1 MFQNF
6 VMYRTYSIK
15 NMKPSIFFRKKDKDI
30 NLCLSGGGALGF
42 AHIGV
47 IQALEENGIY
57 ATRISG
63 TSMGAVIGAFY
74 ASGFSP
80 EYMLKLIK
88 EDKLYK
94 VSTLLTL
101 HSNFWKRGLSDHT
114 TLRKLIKELIP
125 HNSFEGLEKKFCVCV
140 SNMNKAT
147 WEMID
152 SGKELDKWVA
162 ASASIPGIF
171 EPIKI
176 NGSIY
181 MDGGVMNNMP
191 AQCFEQNFK
200 TTIGV
205 DVIPYTRLT
214 LPDMLKTS
222 NAAFTSIR
230 AMQHQN
236 SREGR
241 DICNFLIEPLVLNKY
256 HEFSFE
262 NYQEIYQIGYEAA
275 IQYINKQRDISNLI
289 KK

>member
-1 MFQNF
+1 
-6 VMYRTYSIK
+6 
-15 NMKPSIFFRKKDKDI
+15 MKSLNFFRKKKNDV

-57 ATRISG
+57 PTCISG
-63 TSMGAVIGAFY
+63 TSMGAVIGVFY
-74 ASGFSP
+74 ACGFSP

-88 EDKLYK
+88 DDKLYK
-94 VSTLLTL
+94 VSTLLTF

-125 HNSFEGLEKKFCVCV
+125 HNSFEGLEKKFCLCV
-140 SNMNKAT
+140 SNMNNAT
-147 WEMID
+147 WELID
-152 SGKELDKWVA
+152 SGKNLDEWVA

-176 NGSIY
+176 KGNIY
-181 MDGGVMNNMP
+181 LDGGVMNNMP

-200 TTIGV
+200 ATIGV
-205 DVIPYTRLT
+205 DLIPYPQLQ
-214 LPDMLKTS
+214 LPEIIKTHDVAMS
-222 NAAFTSIR
+222 SIR
-230 AMQHQN
+230 AMLHQN

-241 DICNFLIEPLVLNKY
+241 DICNYLIEPLVLNKY

-262 NYQEIYQIGYEAA
+262 NYHEIYEIGYNTA
-275 IQYINKQRDISNLI
+275 IQYIKTYRDILDLRLKI
-289 KK
+289 